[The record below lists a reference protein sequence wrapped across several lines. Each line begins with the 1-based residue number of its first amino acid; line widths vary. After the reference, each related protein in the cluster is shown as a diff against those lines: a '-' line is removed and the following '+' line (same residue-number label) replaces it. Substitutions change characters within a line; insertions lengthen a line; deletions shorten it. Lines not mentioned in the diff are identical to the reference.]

1 MKEYEAS
8 NIRNLALIGH
18 GSAGKTILAESMLAC
33 SGAITRIGSVEQGS
47 TVSDYHDDEQQ
58 RQISIHTTS
67 MYAEWDSCK
76 LNILDSPGYA
86 DFVGEAL
93 SALRVADSAILT
105 VHGAHGI
112 ELGTEQMWEKVC
124 DMKMSTLVAVNVLD
138 AEYVKFD
145 QIVEEDGK
153 RSDDTSSRLF
163 HLKECLKKIDKEN
176 FKLLKMRYEQRLPFK
191 EIATTCNK
199 TSNALR
205 IQAHRIRNQLMNC
218 VEKRMRGELV

>member
-33 SGAITRIGSVEQGS
+33 GGAITRIGSVEQGS
-47 TVSDYHDDEQQ
+47 TVSDYHEDEQQ

-67 MYAEWDSCK
+67 MYAEWKSCK

-124 DMKMSTLVAVNVLD
+124 DMKMPTLVAVNVLD

-145 QIVEEDGK
+145 QIVEDLSNQFGK
-153 RSDDTSSRLF
+153 RFFPDDFTGQPRSG
-163 HLKECLKKIDKEN
+163 
-176 FKLLKMRYEQRLPFK
+176 
-191 EIATTCNK
+191 
-199 TSNALR
+199 
-205 IQAHRIRNQLMNC
+205 
-218 VEKRMRGELV
+218 V